1 MATHSSIFS
10 WRGPWATKS
19 WTPLSDYQLSEN
31 FNSFKKISFRKFFI
45 VSFFGYNF
53 CIKSFLY
60 FLYSFSF
67 LQFFFK
73 VSPCFHVKGFS
84 HISSDSRQ
92 VVCSNAESADWR
104 MQHMA
109 GFVPFTLRGVDRSF
123 FWEVSLCQYLQVLL
137 KLLENMR
144 AMWAKTDGV
153 FTVHFVRIHLFTL
166 FFITTPTLV

>member
-10 WRGPWATKS
+10 WKGPWAAKS

-31 FNSFKKISFRKFFI
+31 FNSFKKISFKKIFI
-45 VSFFGYNF
+45 ISFFLYKIF
-53 CIKSFLY
+53 FVLPVQFL
-60 FLYSFSF
+60 FPPV
-67 LQFFFK
+67 FFK

-109 GFVPFTLRGVDRSF
+109 GFVPFTLKGVDRSF

-153 FTVHFVRIHLFTL
+153 FSVHFVRIHLFTL
-166 FFITTPTLV
+166 FFIIAPMLV